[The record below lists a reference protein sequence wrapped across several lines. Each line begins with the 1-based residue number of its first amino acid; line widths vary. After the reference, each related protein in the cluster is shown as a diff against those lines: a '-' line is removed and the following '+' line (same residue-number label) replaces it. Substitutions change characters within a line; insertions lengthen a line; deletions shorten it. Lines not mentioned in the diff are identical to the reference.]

1 MTCCHNDKL
10 ELNGAVCVFY
20 GDKDGRIWGL
30 VLWNFAVEL
39 KSSCDYLQIPQIDL
53 EQSSLEKCVLNGKK
67 EVMKLEGL
75 KAFFESKAKTLE
87 CPSYS

>member
-1 MTCCHNDKL
+1 MDKL
-10 ELNGAVCVFY
+10 ELNGAACVFY

-30 VLWNFAVEL
+30 VLWYFAVEL

-67 EVMKLEGL
+67 WSKKKLTEDDVFIRVL
-75 KAFFESKAKTLE
+75 FFIEL
-87 CPSYS
+87 CNLP

>member
-1 MTCCHNDKL
+1 MKVLVDKL
-10 ELNGAVCVFY
+10 ELNGAACVFY

-67 EVMKLEGL
+67 RSHEAGRTKS
-75 KAFFESKAKTLE
+75 FF
-87 CPSYS
+87 